1 MILDKIAGAVTA
13 KVAGYAILATTML
26 VLLLAGSVTL
36 NVRQWADHRA
46 YVSGEHDRL
55 TAAAAKASAETS
67 GRIATAARQDNSV
80 LMDELREIAERAQ
93 RTRTVYRQ
101 AAARNPLPT
110 NCAPG
115 QARIDAVNAG
125 ADK

>member
-13 KVAGYAILATTML
+13 KVAGYAILAAVLL

-46 YVSGEHDRL
+46 YVKGERDRL
-55 TAAAAKASAETS
+55 TAAAAKASAQTS
-67 GRIATAARQDNSV
+67 ARIATVARQDNAA
-80 LMDELREIAERAQ
+80 LIGELREIADRAQ

-101 AAARNPLPT
+101 AAARSPLPA